1 MASAILENLLDW
13 VVPDRDQCRRA
24 AGELVARNPSLSRE
38 ELARHAVASAQGWA
52 ASAGAATGV
61 VANPLIALPAAVAD
75 MAAVL
80 RIEGTMAGTVAALLD
95 PDSLDNP
102 NTFPADVLAIVFPGA
117 VSQALRQIG
126 VRWGQKI
133 TQELIRRYLTEGL
146 MKSVTRLASRYLF
159 VHVTEKAIV
168 SKTVP
173 LVGAGIGA
181 GWNWLEVKAVGTRA
195 IHYYQHKGIRP
206 GGPGGPRPGAMGR
219 VRAVASRV
227 MPRLRRR
234 LPDGTGDIAPGD
246 ENL

>member
-1 MASAILENLLDW
+1 MPSPLLENLLDW
-13 VVPDRDQCRRA
+13 VVPDRDQCRKA
-24 AGELVARNPSLSRE
+24 AEELVARNPGLSPE
-38 ELARHAVASAQGWA
+38 QLARHAVSSAQGWA

-61 VANPLIALPAAVAD
+61 VANPLIALPAAAAD

-80 RIEGTMAGTVAALLD
+80 RIEGTMAGTIAALID
-95 PDSLDNP
+95 PASLDHP

-133 TQELIRRYLTEGL
+133 SQELIRRYVSEGL

-173 LVGAGIGA
+173 LIGAGIGA
-181 GWNWLEVKAVGTRA
+181 GWNWLEVKAVGNRA
-195 IHYYQHKGIRP
+195 IHYYQHKNIRP
-206 GGPGGPRPGAMGR
+206 GGRGGVRRSPVGRIKSVASKVVRRKRDEGGPKKLSFEP
-219 VRAVASRV
+219 
-227 MPRLRRR
+227 
-234 LPDGTGDIAPGD
+234 
-246 ENL
+246 